1 MTNNKEIEIRQE
13 IANDYPAVYALNSA
27 AFGRKDEARLVDR
40 LRSSDAFI
48 PELSLI
54 ATSNNK
60 MVGYILFTRIHIVEK
75 SVAATSLA
83 LAPMAVSPNMQK
95 QGIGSLLI
103 YSGLDKA
110 RKLGYKSVMV
120 LGHENYYP
128 RFGFVPT
135 NNWGIKAPFNIPANV
150 FMGLELVEDGLKG
163 VTGTVRFAK
172 EFGDI

>member
-1 MTNNKEIEIRQE
+1 MNNKEFEIRQE

-27 AFGRKDEARLVDR
+27 AFGRKDEARLTDR

-48 PELSLI
+48 PELSLV
-54 ATSNNK
+54 ATIDNK
-60 MVGYILFTRIHIVEK
+60 VVGYILFTKINIVEGNITV
-75 SVAATSLA
+75 SGLA
-83 LAPMAVSPNMQK
+83 LAPMAVSPDMQK
-95 QGIGSLLI
+95 QGIGSQLI

-110 RKLGYKSVMV
+110 KMLGYKSVVV
-120 LGHENYYP
+120 LGHESYYP

-135 NNWGIKAPFNIPANV
+135 TKWGIKAPFNVPTNV

-163 VTGTVRFAK
+163 ITGTVIFAK